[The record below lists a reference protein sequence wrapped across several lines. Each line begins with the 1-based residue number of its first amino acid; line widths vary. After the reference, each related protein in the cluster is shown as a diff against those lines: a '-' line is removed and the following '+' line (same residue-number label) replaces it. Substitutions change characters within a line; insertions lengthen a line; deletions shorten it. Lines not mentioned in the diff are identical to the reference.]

1 MSKSCSLLQYLAR
14 RCQAGSIRLFV
25 PILFGVL
32 VSISAIPVLAQV
44 ATDLSTCQTIS
55 EDGARLAC
63 YDGLAATAMDESVR
77 VDEGGWVLEEWPS
90 RLNPA
95 WTDYE
100 AWTAAL
106 NPVPGTGGIP
116 VFPVLTVRCE
126 QGETRAYFNFGR
138 IVPGKKVLVQY
149 RLGAGEVRPGE
160 LIPTPDGRRLG
171 LWSSQLSVNFVRAL
185 YHSERLRIQVPVAGG
200 EPLTAAF
207 ELAGI
212 SKIAAPLKEA
222 CGWQ

>member
-1 MSKSCSLLQYLAR
+1 MRLL
-14 RCQAGSIRLFV
+14 V
-25 PILFGVL
+25 PTLFGVL
-32 VSISAIPVLAQV
+32 VLSSAIPVLAQG
-44 ATDLSTCQTIS
+44 ATDLSACQTIN
-55 EDGARLAC
+55 EVDARLAC
-63 YDGLAATAMDESVR
+63 YDGLVATAMDESVQI
-77 VDEGGWVLEEWPS
+77 DEGGWVLEEWPS

-116 VFPVLTVRCE
+116 VYPVLTVRCE

-138 IVPGKKVLVQY
+138 IVPGKTVQVHY
-149 RLGAGEVRPGE
+149 RLGAGEVQPGE
-160 LIPTPDGRRLG
+160 LIPTPDGRQLG

-185 YHSERLRIQVPVAGG
+185 YQSERLRIQVPVAGA

-212 SKIAAPLKEA
+212 SKAAAPLKEA